1 METLIGIRTL
11 ERLDKDEF
19 TEEERTE
26 AEEMAEQRR
35 IEEDDKTVCLNFSF
49 VNYNLQ
55 FLNIR
60 LYINLICQFHYQFK
74 FSSIKSTST
83 LNNIFL
89 ETRNCLTK
97 FFMQRAKHFLN

>member
-35 IEEDDKTVCLNFSF
+35 IEEDDKTVCLNVSF

-60 LYINLICQFHYQFK
+60 LYINLIFY
-74 FSSIKSTST
+74 
-83 LNNIFL
+83 
-89 ETRNCLTK
+89 
-97 FFMQRAKHFLN
+97 